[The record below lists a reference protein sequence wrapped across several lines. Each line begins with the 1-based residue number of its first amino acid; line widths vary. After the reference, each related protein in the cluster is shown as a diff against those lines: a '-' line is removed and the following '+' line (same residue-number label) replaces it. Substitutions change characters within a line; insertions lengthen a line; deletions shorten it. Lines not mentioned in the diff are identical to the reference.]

1 MRARHKRGTGSVT
14 CHDNHAIGLD
24 LGATAARAAVLAVRG
39 HDGAA
44 HVATQQVAGT
54 PLAPGTVVNGVVEDP
69 AALTAALKEL
79 WKSEGIGCRNVILGV
94 ANPQIQ
100 VRDLQMPDLEP
111 AQRARALPYQA
122 RDVIA
127 MPVDQVVLDFA
138 ALGGPAA
145 DTGLVDGILVA
156 CPREPVAMAVA
167 AVEAA
172 GLKVV
177 RVDLSSFAVLRSA
190 ATEGLAAEAIID
202 VGAQLTTIVVHER
215 GVPKLVR
222 TLTRGGEE
230 LTRRLAERLGMSLQ
244 DAEEAKCRDG
254 LAVRGEVASVL
265 AELVAPLITD
275 IRTSLNYFRTGN
287 ADARIEQVALTGRGA
302 LLPGLANAIGA
313 QVGATTVLA
322 EPARLL
328 EPPAKAKKRG
338 FDTRWATAQS
348 VGLAI
353 GAAA

>member
-1 MRARHKRGTGSVT
+1 MRARHKHGTGSVT
-14 CHDNHAIGLD
+14 CHDGHAIGLD

-39 HDGAA
+39 HAAAA
-44 HVATQQVAGT
+44 HVATQQVAGI

-79 WKSEGIGCRNVILGV
+79 WREHRIGCRNVILGV

-127 MPVDQVVLDFA
+127 LPMDQVVLDFA
-138 ALGGPAA
+138 PLGEPAA
-145 DTGLVDGILVA
+145 DTRLVDGILVA
-156 CPREPVAMAVA
+156 CPREPVAIAVA
-167 AVEAA
+167 AVQAA

-190 ATEGLAAEAIID
+190 ATEGLASEAIVDI
-202 VGAQLTTIVVHER
+202 GAHLTTIVVHER
-215 GVPKLVR
+215 GVPKLAR
-222 TLTRGGEE
+222 TLTRGGDQ
-230 LTRRLAERLGMSLQ
+230 LTRRLAERLGVSLQ
-244 DAEEAKCRDG
+244 DAEAAKCRDG
-254 LAVRGEVASVL
+254 LADRGEVGIAL
-265 AELVAPLITD
+265 TELIAPLVTD

-287 ADARIEQVALTGRGA
+287 AGARIEQVALTGRGA
-302 LLPGLANAIGA
+302 LLPGLTDAIGA
-313 QVGATTVLA
+313 QVGAPTVVA

-328 EPPAKAKKRG
+328 ETPPKGKKVV
-338 FDTRWATAQS
+338 DLRWATAQS

>member
-1 MRARHKRGTGSVT
+1 MRSSRHQTGSVT

-39 HDGAA
+39 HGDDA
-44 HVATQQVAGT
+44 HVTTQGVGGI
-54 PLAPGTVVNGVVEDP
+54 PLAPGTIVNGVVTDAP
-69 AALTAALKEL
+69 ALTAALKEL
-79 WKSEGIGCRNVILGV
+79 WRAEGIGCRNVILGV

-100 VRDLQMPDLEP
+100 VRELQMPDLEP

-127 MPVDQVVLDFA
+127 MPLEQVVLDFA
-138 ALGGPAA
+138 ALGGPST
-145 DTGLVDGILVA
+145 DTDLVDGILVA
-156 CPREPVAMAVA
+156 CPREPVSMAVA

-190 ATEGLAAEAIID
+190 ATGGLASEAIID
-202 VGAQLTTIVVHER
+202 LGAQLTTIVVHEH

-254 LAVRGEVASVL
+254 LSAPGEVATIL
-265 AELVAPLITD
+265 AELVAPLVTD

-287 ADARIEQVALTGRGA
+287 ADARIEQVALTGRAA
-302 LLPGLANAIGA
+302 LLPGLTDAIGA

-328 EPPAKAKKRG
+328 EPPTKGKKNG

-348 VGLAI
+348 IGLAI